1 MENASKA
8 LLIAGGVLLAILVF
22 SLLLF
27 ARNNLSDY
35 YASQEE
41 FKDIQDVA
49 KFNKQFTNYERTD
62 VKGYELISLINSVID
77 YNDRKSSQQ
86 VNQDQGKPIDVIVN
100 FNGKKDDFANI
111 EVAAANKLFKQN
123 IVNTYGHS
131 DTKTFKSI
139 LSAIDDAIT
148 EVGSQDDIAKIA
160 KHIKGIF
167 DIDNLSDPDKGPGLK
182 ENAVRL
188 YNSYIT
194 TGSTYKVSSWD
205 DLQNNKKNAVYQ
217 YYQYVYFKKAIFECT
232 GIKYDEDTGKVIE
245 MNFKYTG
252 TIE

>member
-8 LLIAGGVLLAILVF
+8 LLIAGGILLAMLVF

-27 ARNNLSDY
+27 ARNNVSDY

-41 FKDIQDVA
+41 FKDIKDVT

-77 YNDRKSSQQ
+77 YNDRKSTQEL
-86 VNQDQGKPIDVIVN
+86 NQDQGKPIDVIVN

-111 EVAAANKLFKQN
+111 EVADANKLFKSN
-123 IVNTYGHS
+123 EVRTYGNS
-131 DTKTFKSI
+131 STKTFKSI
-139 LSAIDDAIT
+139 LIAIDGAIN
-148 EVGSQDDIAKIA
+148 EVGSKDDIAKIS
-160 KHIKGIF
+160 KHINGIF
-167 DIDNLSDPDKGPGLK
+167 EIKETDPDKLPGLQ

-194 TGSTYKVSSWD
+194 TGSSYKVSNWTQ
-205 DLQNNKKNAVYQ
+205 LQNNKKNAVYQ
-217 YYQYVYFKKAIFECT
+217 YYQYTYFKKAIFECT
-232 GIKYDEDTGKVIE
+232 KVLYDDNTGKVYE
-245 MNFKYTG
+245 MDFKYTG
-252 TIE
+252 IVE